1 MAGYN
6 PLQFSLINDEPVT
19 DAESD
24 LLGARDPAQQLAAL
38 LVASRTSTPFTLAV
52 DSGWGTGKSSLMR
65 LVDKELTEVHGAR
78 TVWYNAWTSTDADRP
93 DTLEGLI
100 KSVLMRFDKRI
111 VRRVIQSFSERRTLR
126 AFCRA
131 VFVLLVGVL
140 GLAPLVNRLW
150 KEFSV
155 SPQARNATRQAIRTA
170 VEERVENGDFS
181 PRELL
186 VVFIDDLDRCSE
198 ETVLAVCEAVKVY
211 LDVPGLAFVIG
222 CDRSALSSNGL
233 LRDLSPAGSA
243 FMEKIFQ
250 TTFRIPVPDSDGIED
265 FVRRCARDS
274 GILMLL
280 NEGLVT
286 RIADHSQRN
295 PRRIKKLINGFVLEV
310 GLNPLWRDFVSQA
323 ADTVVSAL
331 VLQYLYPD
339 FYRMLVG
346 RVGADGDVLNEFQ
359 TYRQV
364 RLRLLEVDGDA
375 ASDEEVVRFFAEHQ
389 VRQPLLGNSGA
400 WAENLSEL
408 EAQLPSGFPELAS
421 DRGFTSLVDDLMNE
435 PEAEE
440 LINRLRQQPLQ
451 SAAEPAAPQPEPYAP
466 GYQSYPV
473 PQAYQPYQ
481 GMHAPQGL
489 NAPQGMQAYPPYQ
502 SYPPLPPEPTGT
514 ADGSRG
520 RTAPALEGMHIL
532 WIDDSPDT
540 VELDVR
546 ALRRAGASVEV
557 VEDRAEAERRL
568 AGEDHDLLISDITR
582 GADREGGFKDV
593 EGLARG
599 NFYTGPVIFYTG
611 RVTPAREARAEEL
624 GAGITA
630 SPDMLQRLVARVAA
644 GRDSR
649 VDPQA
654 QSQSPSQVPSQAQTP
669 PA

>member
-1 MAGYN
+1 MADEATQRGRAVAGYN

-19 DAESD
+19 DATSD
-24 LLGARDPAQQLAAL
+24 RLGARDPAQQLAAL

-78 TVWYNAWTSTDADRP
+78 TVWYNAWTSTDAD
-93 DTLEGLI
+93 TLEGLI

-131 VFVLLVGVL
+131 VFILLVGVL

-170 VEERVENGDFS
+170 VQERVENGDFS
-181 PRELL
+181 PRDLL
-186 VVFIDDLDRCSE
+186 VVFVDDLDRCSE
-198 ETVLAVCEAVKVY
+198 KTVLAVCEAVKVY

-222 CDRSALSSNGL
+222 CDRSALASNGL

-274 GILMLL
+274 GVLMLL

-286 RIADHSQRN
+286 RIAEYSQRN

-323 ADTVVSAL
+323 ADAVVSAL

-346 RVGADGDVLNEFQ
+346 RVSAHDDVLSEFR

-375 ASDEEVVRFFAEHQ
+375 ASDAEVARFFAEHQ
-389 VRQPLLGNSGA
+389 VRQPSMENPGA

-408 EAQLPSGFPELAS
+408 EAQLPTGFPELAG
-421 DRGFTSLVDDLMNE
+421 DRGFTSLVDDLMDE

-451 SAAEPAAPQPEPYAP
+451 SAAEPAAPQPEPYAA
-466 GYQSYPV
+466 GYQQYPV
-473 PQAYQPYQ
+473 PQTYQPYQ
-481 GMHAPQGL
+481 GMHAPQG
-489 NAPQGMQAYPPYQ
+489 MQAYPPYQ
-502 SYPPLPPEPTGT
+502 TYPTLPPEPPAA
-514 ADGSRG
+514 ADGSRA

-540 VELDVR
+540 VESDVR
-546 ALRRAGASVEV
+546 AMRRAGASVEV
-557 VEDRAEAERRL
+557 VEDRAEAERHL
-568 AGEDHDLLISDITR
+568 AAEDHDLLISDITR
-582 GADREGGFKDV
+582 GADREAGFKDV

-630 SPDMLQRLVARVAA
+630 SPDTLQRLVARVSA
-644 GRDSR
+644 GRESR
-649 VDPQA
+649 GEPQP
-654 QSQSPSQVPSQAQTP
+654 QPVPPQQTQP
-669 PA
+669 